1 MGVSGVARALPDG
14 AWSRLRDGWAE
25 AGVGSRCLFTLDLEG
40 RLVEAYLDGAGVRR
54 GLDQRFLE
62 RRRDPQASGISR
74 RARRWLAPGEAR
86 EWVAR
91 AVETVAAAVRAGH
104 PALPVMDWEALEAD
118 ARRFRQVYRPI
129 GILPPDQYL
138 SVVLQLTWGCW
149 HNRCTFCT
157 FYRDR
162 PFEVR
167 PLARFRQHV
176 EEVRAFF
183 GAGLARR
190 HTIFL
195 GDANALLL
203 PTRRLAAALELAG
216 QALPGREVYGFLD
229 AFTGRRK
236 RPAEW
241 AALVRAGLRG
251 VYIGLESGSE
261 RLVRWLEKPGTV
273 ADALATVRALKEA
286 GVGVGIILMVGAG
299 GRAFAEEHV
308 RASIEV
314 VNAMELGPGDRLYLS
329 PLVVAPGSPYE
340 ARARADGV
348 VPLSPREE
356 REQAE
361 ALLSGIRLG
370 RGARWSYY
378 FIQEFV
384 Y

>member
-1 MGVSGVARALPDG
+1 MARVLPEG
-14 AWSRLRDGWAE
+14 AWSRLWDGWAE
-25 AGVGSRCLFTLDLEG
+25 AGVGSRRLFTFDLEG
-40 RLVEAYLDGAGVRR
+40 RLVEAYLDGVGVRR
-54 GLDQRFLE
+54 GLDNRFLE
-62 RRRDPQASGISR
+62 RRRDPQAAGLSR
-74 RARRWLAPGEAR
+74 RLRRWLTPEEAR

-91 AVETVAAAVRAGH
+91 ALETVEDAARAGH
-104 PALPVMDWEALEAD
+104 PTVRAMDWEALEAD

-129 GILPPDQYL
+129 GILPPDQYQ

-203 PTRRLAAALELAG
+203 PTRRLAAALEVAV
-216 QALPGREVYGFLD
+216 QALPGREVYAFLD

-236 RPAEW
+236 QPAEW
-241 AALVRAGLRG
+241 ATLARSGLRG

-261 RLVRWLEKPGTV
+261 RLVRWLEKPGSV

-286 GVGVGIILMVGAG
+286 GVAVGVILLVGAG

-308 RASIEV
+308 RASVEA

-329 PLVVAPGSPYE
+329 PLVVTPGSPYE
-340 ARARADGV
+340 ARARADGIE
-348 VPLSPREE
+348 PLSPQEE
-356 REQAE
+356 REQAQ

-370 RGARWSYY
+370 RGARWSFY